1 MNTRLLINEP
11 PLQILPTLAQ
21 DIGLNESI
29 ILQQIHYWLQSPT
42 IRHLIEDYYWVRYI
56 PQQWAE
62 QFSFWDQETL
72 QRAIKNLEE
81 KLEILISME
90 NPDSEEAK
98 YYTIDYWTLEQVTS
112 PPKYANTSSSIPVS
126 EHNNFDNTKGD
137 GQ

>member
-11 PLQILPTLAQ
+11 PLQILPILVQ
-21 DIGLNESI
+21 ELGLNEAI
-29 ILQQIHYWLQSPT
+29 ILQQIHYWLQSPSN
-42 IRHLIEDYYWVRYI
+42 RHLIDDYYWVRYI

-62 QFSFWDQETL
+62 QFSFWDQKTL
-72 QRAIKNLEE
+72 LHAIKNLEE

-90 NPDSEEAK
+90 NHDSDETK

-112 PPKYANTSSSIPVS
+112 PPNQANTSSSIPVS
-126 EHNNFDNTKGD
+126 EHDNFDNTNGD